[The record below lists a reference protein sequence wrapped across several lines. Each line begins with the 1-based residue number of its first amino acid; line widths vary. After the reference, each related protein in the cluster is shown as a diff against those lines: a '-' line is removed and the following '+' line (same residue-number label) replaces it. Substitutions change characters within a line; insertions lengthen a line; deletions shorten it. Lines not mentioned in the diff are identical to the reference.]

1 MQVNRIIP
9 NQIMA
14 KVQNFKNKNIL
25 SKFKTRAASQT
36 VPVVAAPLVAY
47 MAINSEKYKN
57 NVIYKSS
64 VDSVKR
70 EFEKRELPFKEDY
83 VNIYSGTYS
92 DKGRSVLNSYD
103 DTKQKFLRDSLHFDN
118 SLVDTSTG
126 KPNLKGSSILRNMQ
140 TTKEELLENGVAI
153 NPSYYNHNT
162 GCLNNTGQN
171 AIDAKDNELYF
182 KGSPDDQQFASADPA
197 DTDIPVMQDDNSIP
211 IHRDYEVH
219 DSLVFSKDE
228 MKLLNEMNNIDIRMD
243 PVLQEIHDAPPLD
256 TVEGLMTSIFGEIPA
271 GVNFDWDLWSILKEI
286 ANDIID
292 IGDWI

>member
-92 DKGRSVLNSYD
+92 EKGRSVLNSYD
-103 DTKQKFLRDSLHFDN
+103 DTKQKFLSDNLDFDN

-126 KPNLKGSSILRNMQ
+126 KPNLKGRSILRNMQ
-140 TTKEELLENGVAI
+140 KTKEELLENGVAI
-153 NPSYYNHNT
+153 KDSHYNHKT
-162 GCLNNTGQN
+162 GCLNSTGQN

-182 KGSPDDQQFASADPA
+182 RGSTDDQHFESADTSYHGETYGDMPQ
-197 DTDIPVMQDDNSIP
+197 I
-211 IHRDYEVH
+211 YEPETGIQG
-219 DSLVFSKDE
+219 F
-228 MKLLNEMNNIDIRMD
+228 
-243 PVLQEIHDAPPLD
+243 PQ
-256 TVEGLMTSIFGEIPA
+256 PA
-271 GVNFDWDLWSILKEI
+271 GVTNFDDAISGTSVSEQLAEVADILDNPVLTGVVAELLPGTKFFKPAKDLFDG
-286 ANDIID
+286 DIEKAA
-292 IGDWI
+292 

>member
-25 SKFKTRAASQT
+25 SKFKTRTASQT
-36 VPVVAAPLVAY
+36 VSVVAAPLVAY

-92 DKGRSVLNSYD
+92 DKGRTVLNSYD

-140 TTKEELLENGVAI
+140 KTKEELLENGVTI

-162 GCLNNTGQN
+162 GCINHTGQDAVSEAKEMRLPFKASTDDAQHFDSADTSYHGETYGDMPQIYEPETGIQGISQHAEIPN
-171 AIDAKDNELYF
+171 FDDAISGTPVSEQLAEVADMLDNPVLTGVVAELLPGTKFFKPAKDL
-182 KGSPDDQQFASADPA
+182 
-197 DTDIPVMQDDNSIP
+197 
-211 IHRDYEVH
+211 
-219 DSLVFSKDE
+219 
-228 MKLLNEMNNIDIRMD
+228 
-243 PVLQEIHDAPPLD
+243 
-256 TVEGLMTSIFGEIPA
+256 
-271 GVNFDWDLWSILKEI
+271 FD
-286 ANDIID
+286 
-292 IGDWI
+292 GDFEKAA